1 MLLPHAMAL
10 LALASFAYGTG
21 PILVPTTSGP
31 VRGVATDKGRYW
43 KGIPYATPPVGNM
56 RWQNPMPASIWTQPK
71 DTSAFGPACP
81 QVSYC
86 RVMHGKKGGRE
97 DRFSSD
103 SFYSRNPYRITLQR
117 AAYP

>member
-10 LALASFAYGTG
+10 LTLASFAYGTG

-81 QVSYC
+81 QVS
-86 RVMHGKKGGRE
+86 
-97 DRFSSD
+97 
-103 SFYSRNPYRITLQR
+103 
-117 AAYP
+117 